1 MKYTSLKQDIISIL
15 SSTDSGLQLKMYDD
29 EGNTTLQSDNA
40 AWVYIFNKNTIS
52 IRIGP
57 S

>member
-1 MKYTSLKQDIISIL
+1 
-15 SSTDSGLQLKMYDD
+15 MYDD
-29 EGNTTLQSDNA
+29 EGNTTLQSDDV